1 MRIFGTVS
9 AFAVLTACIA
19 ALCYLIYLE
28 PGSSS
33 PQKKPDVATAIEA
46 PPSIPEQYPILE
58 KKSDATAASE
68 HKTLMY
74 AVKTIHEPFNNA
86 H

>member
-9 AFAVLTACIA
+9 AFAVLLACIA

-33 PQKKPDVATAIEA
+33 PQKKTERCYRYPSATKH
-46 PPSIPEQYPILE
+46 SR
-58 KKSDATAASE
+58 AASDIGE
-68 HKTLMY
+68 QVRCDGCQR
-74 AVKTIHEPFNNA
+74 AQNADVRGQNNPRA
-86 H
+86 F